1 MTANNSKTN
10 LTVISAVGILLLVLY
25 FADSIFGTRDIASS
39 TGNMDRAKE
48 RKSARSEIAANYES
62 SSPSINEAKNLVLNE
77 WGSDSTDGYK
87 KFMERVEKIY
97 PTPDVDPVLNE
108 FE

>member
-39 TGNMDRAKE
+39 TGDTDRAKE
-48 RKSARSEIAANYES
+48 RKSARSEIAANFES
-62 SSPSINEAKNLVLNE
+62 ASQSIDEAKDLLLKE
-77 WGSDSTDGYK
+77 WGSDPADGYK
-87 KFMERVEKIY
+87 KFMERVEKVY
-97 PTPDVDPVLNE
+97 PTPEVDPVLDE